1 MHKLRILVVDD
12 EPQMHRF
19 LGPAL
24 GAAGYEPL
32 RAETGRQALAEMAR
46 RAPDAVV
53 LDLGLP
59 DLDGQEVLKKAREF
73 YEGPIV
79 ILSARDR
86 EIEKIEA
93 LDAGADDYVEKPFRV
108 GELLARLRVVMR
120 RQQRQQEP
128 APPVVHAGELTID
141 LPRRLVT
148 LRGEPVHLSPKE
160 YELLAKLAE
169 ADGKV
174 LTHKELLLSLWG
186 PAHVDDLQYLRV
198 FIGQLRQK
206 IEADPSAP
214 RLILTQPGIGYRF
227 MAEEASPPP
236 QRSRSDP
243 APEQD

>member
-1 MHKLRILVVDD
+1 MHKPRILVVDD

-24 GAAGYEPL
+24 NAAGYEPV
-32 RAETGRQALAEMAR
+32 RTDSGREALAEIAR
-46 RAPDAVV
+46 KPPDAVV

-59 DLDGQEVLKKAREF
+59 DLDGQEVLKQARDF
-73 YEGPIV
+73 YQGPIV
-79 ILSARDR
+79 VLSARDR

-128 APPVVHAGELTID
+128 PPPVVHAGDLVID

-148 LRGEPVHLSPKE
+148 RAGEAVRLSPKE
-160 YELLAKLAE
+160 YDLLAKLAE

-174 LTHKELLLSLWG
+174 LTHKELLVSIWG
-186 PAHVDDLQYLRV
+186 PAHAHDMQYLRV

-206 IEADPSAP
+206 IEPDPAAP

-227 MAEEASPPP
+227 MADEAVRPNGP
-236 QRSRSDP
+236 
-243 APEQD
+243 

>member
-1 MHKLRILVVDD
+1 MHKPRILVVDD

-24 GAAGYEPL
+24 NAAGYEPV
-32 RAETGRQALAEMAR
+32 RADTGREALAEIAR
-46 RAPDAVV
+46 KPPEAVV

-59 DLDGQEVLKKAREF
+59 DLDGQEVLKRARDF

-120 RQQRQQEP
+120 RQQRQQDEP
-128 APPVVHAGELTID
+128 PPVVHAGDLVID

-148 LRGEPVHLSPKE
+148 RGGDPVRLSPKE
-160 YELLAKLAE
+160 YDLLAKLAV

-174 LTHKELLLSLWG
+174 LTHKELLVSLWG
-186 PAHVDDLQYLRV
+186 PAHVDDTQYLRV

-206 IEADPSAP
+206 IEADPERP
-214 RLILTQPGIGYRF
+214 QFVLTETGIGYRLRV
-227 MAEEASPPP
+227 A
-236 QRSRSDP
+236 D
-243 APEQD
+243 